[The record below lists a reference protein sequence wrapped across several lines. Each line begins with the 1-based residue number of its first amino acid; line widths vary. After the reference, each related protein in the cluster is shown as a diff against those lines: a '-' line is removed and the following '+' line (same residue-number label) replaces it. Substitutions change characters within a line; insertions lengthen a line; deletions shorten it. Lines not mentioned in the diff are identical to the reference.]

1 MELTYDSRDERYHG
15 IWQNGVKFAVD
26 ADVFAEVQTEMRKEL
41 NCTVEDAYYFMLK
54 TEIWSEDMHGVET
67 LKETYL
73 TLSEAAQRAGVPKT
87 TISHLIVDE
96 VLSIDNQEGKLVI
109 PQSSIDHW
117 IQERDAGRL
126 PPESLGLRK
135 MTFCHRCGTQF
146 ESHTTQLC
154 EKCTEIKQ
162 RSVDET
168 DRFIHEQY
176 VRIATML
183 TANGWNVDPRSDNS
197 VVYYVHPEH
206 DNSNAIIVGIAIT
219 E

>member
-1 MELTYDSRDERYHG
+1 M
-15 IWQNGVKFAVD
+15 
-26 ADVFAEVQTEMRKEL
+26 QTA
-41 NCTVEDAYYFMLK
+41 N
-54 TEIWSEDMHGVET
+54 S
-67 LKETYL
+67 
-73 TLSEAAQRAGVPKT
+73 
-87 TISHLIVDE
+87 
-96 VLSIDNQEGKLVI
+96 
-109 PQSSIDHW
+109 
-117 IQERDAGRL
+117 RL
-126 PPESLGLRK
+126 P
-135 MTFCHRCGTQF
+135 C
-146 ESHTTQLC
+146 
-154 EKCTEIKQ
+154 EIKQ